1 MKNSEFV
8 TNWVIEQVKT
18 NYVDD
23 IALVVS
29 HTTLRIE
36 DQEDAV
42 SFFVPIT
49 KKGNEFGRTFL
60 LNGEGFDIWG
70 IPWERLEGFA
80 ELEEYNITVLADAKA
95 VEKHQFFG
103 AQPSSQSN
111 SHIHT

>member
-36 DQEDAV
+36 DKEDAV
-42 SFFVPIT
+42 SFFVPLR
-49 KKGNEFGRTFL
+49 KRGMN
-60 LNGEGFDIWG
+60 
-70 IPWERLEGFA
+70 
-80 ELEEYNITVLADAKA
+80 LEEPFY
-95 VEKHQFFG
+95 
-103 AQPSSQSN
+103 
-111 SHIHT
+111 

>member
-36 DQEDAV
+36 DKEDTV

-49 KKGNEFGRTFL
+49 KKGNEFGRTF
-60 LNGEGFDIWG
+60 I
-70 IPWERLEGFA
+70 
-80 ELEEYNITVLADAKA
+80 
-95 VEKHQFFG
+95 
-103 AQPSSQSN
+103 
-111 SHIHT
+111 